1 MNYETPFKQKLKTDL
16 KYTDITESSV
26 KNYLRHMELLND
38 DLPLKNL
45 DFLKDVDNI
54 VDKLKK
60 YKENTK
66 RNYLISISAV
76 LNGYKDKNK
85 SFKKTYMK
93 YFDLLLDIN
102 GKLKTKEKLNE
113 KSDTQKENWIKWDEV
128 ENKWEELKEQVNKF
142 VNNKEL
148 NTFQYNKLLDFV
160 ILSLYVLIPPRRN
173 KDYLL
178 MNIIKGHKKIDDV
191 KINYLDLDNKMFIFN
206 NYKTVK
212 TEGQQEIDI
221 DERLMKIIN
230 VYLKFRGLTRIKKFN
245 EPFLVNSESKE
256 LNNVN
261 SITYVLNRIFKK
273 KVSSSMLRHS
283 YLTHKYGDTLEDMK
297 KDSEAMSHSL
307 DTQKDYIKKN

>member
-1 MNYETPFKQKLKTDL
+1 MNYETTFKQKLKTDL

-297 KDSEAMSHSL
+297 KDSEAMSHNL
-307 DTQKDYIKKN
+307 DTQKDYIKKD